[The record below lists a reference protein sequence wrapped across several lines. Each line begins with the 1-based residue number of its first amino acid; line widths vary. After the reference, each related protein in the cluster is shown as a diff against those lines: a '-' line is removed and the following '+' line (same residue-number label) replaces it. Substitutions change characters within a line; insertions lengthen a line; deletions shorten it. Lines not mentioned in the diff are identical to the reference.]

1 MSAAATFDAAAIRSA
16 SPIAELRERQPALA
30 AAGFAFLALF
40 AVASALQL
48 FDGRTLDGVS
58 VWTKPAKFFLSTGV
72 FLLTSAWFF
81 GYVRPDRR
89 DAPALRWSV
98 RIVIAAGV
106 FELGYI
112 TLQAGLGERSHFNR
126 ADAAHF
132 WLYGAMGAAALT
144 MLLTKIPL
152 ALEIW
157 RRPVRGLDPTLRLA
171 VVAGIA
177 LTVVLGALSGL
188 YMSQQYGAGHNV
200 GAVGGATPLFGW
212 NRAGGDLRVA
222 HFFGMHGEQLL
233 PVVAALTTGAFGALG
248 SRRLVIAAGVAIAA
262 ITVAVFAQAVMGQ
275 AFPLG

>member
-1 MSAAATFDAAAIRSA
+1 MSAVTMFDAASIRSA
-16 SPIAELRERQPALA
+16 SPIAELRDRQPALA
-30 AAGFAFLALF
+30 AVGFAFLALF
-40 AVASALQL
+40 VVTTALPL
-48 FDGRTLDGVS
+48 FDARMLDGAS
-58 VWTKPAKFFLSTGV
+58 VWAKPAKFFLSTGV

-81 GYVRPDRR
+81 GYVRPERR
-89 DAPALRWSV
+89 ASPVLLWSV
-98 RIVIAAGV
+98 RLVIAAGL

-112 TLQAGLGERSHFNR
+112 ALQAGLGQRSHFNR
-126 ADAAHF
+126 ADAMHF
-132 WLYGAMGAAALT
+132 WLYGAMGLAAMT

-171 VVAGIA
+171 VVAGLA
-177 LTVVLGALSGL
+177 LTIVLGALSGL

-200 GAVGGATPLFGW
+200 GAVGGAAPLFGW

-222 HFFGMHGEQLL
+222 HFFGMHGEQVL
-233 PVVAALTTGAFGALG
+233 PVVAALATGAFGALG

-262 ITVAVFAQAVMGQ
+262 LTVAVFAQALMGQ